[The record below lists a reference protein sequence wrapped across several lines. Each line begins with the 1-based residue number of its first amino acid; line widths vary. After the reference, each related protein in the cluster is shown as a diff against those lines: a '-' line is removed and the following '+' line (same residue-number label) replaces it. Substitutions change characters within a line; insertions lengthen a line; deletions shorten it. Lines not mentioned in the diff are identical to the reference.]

1 MDYAREVFLWSP
13 KAKKIENLLDWAINP
28 FPNGLTT
35 NVKRTEDCSVG
46 MLRKKAQKAEKEW
59 GNAIINQTNNGNWTT
74 ALGENLVFEVLQL
87 LGKNPRRPP
96 ERGGYRP
103 DWECDDEIVEVKTRN
118 WTTTG
123 TAGEKVPGVIYKYSD
138 IPDIYGKKLLVVCV
152 AYQEYEYSHGTT
164 KLWGNISEKKQA
176 HLDLARKHGIE
187 FIRFSELIKPLILL
201 GEPGFGPLD
210 SSERR
215 EFLRQY
221 SVKDNSPVPSD
232 AELKDAAPPNGESG
246 SAAPIPG

>member
-1 MDYAREVFLWSP
+1 MTMKVLLWSP
-13 KAKKIENLLDWAINP
+13 EAKKIENLLDWAITP
-28 FPNGLTT
+28 FPNGMAT
-35 NVKRTEDCSVG
+35 NVTRNEDYSVG
-46 MLRKKAQKAEKEW
+46 MLRKQAQKAEKAW

-74 ALGENLVFEVLQL
+74 NLGENLVFEVLKL

-152 AYQEYEYSHGTT
+152 AYQEYEYTHGTT

-176 HLDLARKHGIE
+176 HLDLAKKHGIE
-187 FIRFSELIKPLILL
+187 FIKFSELIEPLILVKDD
-201 GEPGFGPLD
+201 EFGRLD
-210 SSERR
+210 SPERR
-215 EFLRQY
+215 QRIQQRRTQLAETC
-221 SVKDNSPVPSD
+221 VENS
-232 AELKDAAPPNGESG
+232 
-246 SAAPIPG
+246 APIPG